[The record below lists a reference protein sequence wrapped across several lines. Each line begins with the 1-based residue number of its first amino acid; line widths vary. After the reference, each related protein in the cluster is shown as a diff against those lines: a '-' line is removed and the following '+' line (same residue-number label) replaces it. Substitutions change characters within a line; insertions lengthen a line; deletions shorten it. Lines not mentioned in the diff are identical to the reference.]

1 MQLPLKRKFLCSS
14 EVPPRV
20 KAFYS
25 LFCKYKIR
33 YCDLQWHEYFKCT
46 GSEYKYFNRHTVT
59 T

>member
-25 LFCKYKIR
+25 LFVNIKYAIAIFNGTNV
-33 YCDLQWHEYFKCT
+33 LNVPEVSTNILT
-46 GSEYKYFNRHTVT
+46 GIL
-59 T
+59 